1 MKQALAN
8 AARDLVLGGGLALA
22 LHRRG
27 KLAKAI
33 LAYQEI
39 LQSDQNNVGA
49 AFLYGMTAL
58 QAQAYQLAVNLFIG
72 AIQIDPMRADFHA
85 NLGLAKH
92 KAEISKPYQPRSSR
106 P

>member
-1 MKQALAN
+1 
-8 AARDLVLGGGLALA
+8 
-22 LHRRG
+22 
-27 KLAKAI
+27 
-33 LAYQEI
+33 
-39 LQSDQNNVGA
+39 
-49 AFLYGMTAL
+49 MTAL